1 MIIDFSPV
9 RNGEVRFDVFAQQ
22 FTKEDLRAATNASI
36 DLLLDI
42 IKDADDAQ
50 IVFIPHDP
58 LADDPHASPEER
70 HLGWSLAHL
79 IVHVTASAEEGAA
92 VSSILARGIPY
103 PRDPRLRYET
113 HWRTITTKA
122 QAVQRLEES
131 RRIRLAY
138 LDAWPDEPHLDVL
151 REVSDGY
158 RERMGEQNAK
168 AAFLGGLRHESNH
181 YDQFRDVAQQ
191 AREANR
197 PAAAV
202 AGTAD

>member
-1 MIIDFSPV
+1 MLIDFTPV
-9 RNGEVRFDVFAQQ
+9 RNGDVKFDAFAQQ

-42 IKDADDAQ
+42 IRDAGDAQ
-50 IVFIPHDP
+50 IAYIPHDP
-58 LADDPHASPEER
+58 LADDPHAAPEER

-79 IVHVTASAEEGAA
+79 IVHVTATAEEGAA
-92 VSSILARGIPY
+92 VSSILSRGIPY
-103 PRDPRLRYET
+103 SRDPRLRYET
-113 HWRTITTKA
+113 HWRVTTTKA

-131 RRIRLAY
+131 RRIRLGY
-138 LDAWPDEPHLDVL
+138 LDAWPDVPHLDIL

-191 AREANR
+191 AHDAAR
-197 PAAAV
+197 PPAV
-202 AGTAD
+202 AGAAD